1 MNTGSTPTTLSSSAT
16 SPCSGCSN
24 YNKRFDNFIHTY
36 RSNLSRKAPEM
47 TIVKA
52 VRAQSYRDWKL
63 HIIVDTGDTAYR
75 QRIEEIACGEQLSCW
90 KMGTAISGPPAP
102 DS

>member
-1 MNTGSTPTTLSSSAT
+1 
-16 SPCSGCSN
+16 
-24 YNKRFDNFIHTY
+24 
-36 RSNLSRKAPEM
+36 M

-75 QRIEEIACGEQLSCW
+75 QRIEEIACRER
-90 KMGTAISGPPAP
+90 MGRAGGWARRSQDRLRRIVSTRSMRTL
-102 DS
+102 